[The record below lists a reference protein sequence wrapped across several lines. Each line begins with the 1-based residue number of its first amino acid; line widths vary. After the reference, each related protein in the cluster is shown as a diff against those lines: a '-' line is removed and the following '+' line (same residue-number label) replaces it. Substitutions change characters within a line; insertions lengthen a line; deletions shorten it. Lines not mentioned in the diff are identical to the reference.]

1 MNRGLVK
8 VCIDYLLL
16 FAYCEKSKL
25 ENNLKNTESRIDRKF
40 EFCKENFKMERLT
53 GKKNSEQFLRRLDGF
68 DVKIIVN

>member
-1 MNRGLVK
+1 M
-8 VCIDYLLL
+8 
-16 FAYCEKSKL
+16 
-25 ENNLKNTESRIDRKF
+25 KF